1 MNTKDVQLSGLYQK
15 LERLVAAG
23 EVASAYGGAQDIDN
37 PDGDVLSEFIEFI
50 DEFYPDNRTE
60 WLEAFY
66 QVFAWQFQSC
76 HEGVCTYY
84 SNFYNLSEHQTI
96 EKTSAFLKNTR
107 YAELSQTYSM
117 GLNAGQ
123 SEYAKIDKWINSNP
137 ELVWEFYVDILEGN
151 KGSWPT

>member
-1 MNTKDVQLSGLYQK
+1 MNVQLSELYQK

-37 PDGDVLSEFIEFI
+37 PDSDVLSEFIEFI

-60 WLEAFY
+60 WLEKFY

-84 SNFYNLSEHQTI
+84 SNFYNLSEHQAI
-96 EKTSAFLKNTR
+96 EKTSVFLKNTR

-117 GLNAGQ
+117 GLNAVQ
-123 SEYAKIDKWINSNP
+123 SEYAKIDKWINSNL
-137 ELVWEFYVDILEGN
+137 ELVWEFYVDILEGH
-151 KGSWPT
+151 KLSLIHI

>member
-1 MNTKDVQLSGLYQK
+1 MNVQLSELYQK

-50 DEFYPDNRTE
+50 DEFYPDNRAE
-60 WLEAFY
+60 WLETFY

-84 SNFYNLSEHQTI
+84 SNFYDLSEDQTVK
-96 EKTSAFLKNTR
+96 KTSDFLKGTKHTD
-107 YAELSQTYSM
+107 LSRTYSM
-117 GLNAGQ
+117 GLDAGQ
-123 SEYAKIDKWINSNP
+123 SEYAQIDKWINSNLK
-137 ELVWEFYVDILEGN
+137 LVWEFYVDILETH
-151 KGSWPT
+151 KGCWPT